1 MTSYKGPPPINSNL
15 VKGPEYTGTAVL
27 PVDMGHTAKV
37 GFVGWPQDREVFSM
51 PRVHDWYPHPIPGPD
66 LPTLGEHNVE
76 LPEFQMP
83 TDDAERKKIP
93 LGSGVFDCFTA
104 ALIEVAKCAHQ
115 GNVQHYGNADNVQ
128 WVQGKSNKHFD
139 CLLKHAADRGTFD
152 TDGIRHSAKLAWRA
166 LAMLQ
171 MEMQEAG
178 APLPRSAR

>member
-1 MTSYKGPPPINSNL
+1 MTNYKGPPPVNPEL
-15 VKGPEYTGTAVL
+15 VNGPTYQQFPTTGTAVVPQIL
-27 PVDMGHTAKV
+27 ATT
-37 GFVGWPQDREVFSM
+37 GFVGWPQDLSPAQGCDE
-51 PRVHDWYPHPIPGPD
+51 YPWHSGPCGTVT
-66 LPTLGEHNVE
+66 LP
-76 LPEFQMP
+76 PAFQMP

-104 ALIEVAKCAHQ
+104 ALIEVAKCSHQ
-115 GNVQHYGNADNVQ
+115 GNVQHYGNADNLQ
-128 WVQGKSNKHFD
+128 WVQGKSNMHFD

-152 TDGIRHSAKLAWRA
+152 TDGVRHTAKLAWRA